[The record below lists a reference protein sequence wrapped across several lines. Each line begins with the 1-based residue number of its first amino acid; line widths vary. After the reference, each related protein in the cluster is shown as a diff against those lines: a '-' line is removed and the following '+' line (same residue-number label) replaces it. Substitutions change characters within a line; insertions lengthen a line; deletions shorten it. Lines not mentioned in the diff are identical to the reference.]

1 MPTAG
6 TLAPRDAK
14 LYKPEIPPD
23 WCPGC
28 GDYGVLTVL
37 QRAVGELGIPNEE
50 VMVVSG
56 IGCSSNLPGFFKS
69 YGMHSLHGRSLPVA
83 TGAKLANHGMTV
95 IACGGDGDGYG
106 IGQGHFVHSIR
117 RNINLTYIVMDNE
130 IYGLTTGQ
138 TSPTSEV
145 GMKTKSTPHG
155 NPEGQLNPMVM
166 SLAAGCGFVARGFS
180 GDINHL
186 KSLYIQALQ
195 YPGFAH
201 IDVFSPCVTFN
212 KQNTFGWFKERV
224 YKLED
229 AGHNPSD
236 WNMAME
242 RAKEWGAKIPI
253 GVLYKNP
260 NPKPSIDAA
269 DPTLQGTPLARQMN
283 LSPNKE
289 TRKKLIEEYV

>member
-1 MPTAG
+1 MQTVTEPIA
-6 TLAPRDAK
+6 REAK
-14 LYKPEIPPD
+14 HYKPEIPPD

-37 QRAVGELGIPNEE
+37 QRAVAELGIPNERL
-50 VMVVSG
+50 MIVSG

-83 TGAKLANHGMTV
+83 TGCKLANHEMTV

-138 TSPTSEV
+138 TSPTSET
-145 GMKTKSTPHG
+145 GMKTKSTPFG

-186 KSLYIQALQ
+186 KSLYIQAIQ

-224 YKLED
+224 YKLEES
-229 AGHNPSD
+229 GHDPAD
-236 WNMAME
+236 WNAAMS

-253 GVLYKNP
+253 GVLYRNP
-260 NPKPSIDAA
+260 HPQPSIDAA
-269 DPTLQGTPLARQMN
+269 DPALQGEALASQRK
-283 LSPNKE
+283 LSLDPQK
-289 TRKKLIEEYV
+289 RKSLIEEYM

>member
-1 MPTAG
+1 MATAVVA
-6 TLAPRDAK
+6 APRDAK

-37 QRAVGELGIPNEE
+37 QRACGELGILNEQL
-50 VMVVSG
+50 MVVSG
-56 IGCSSNLPGFFKS
+56 IGCSSNLPGFFRS

-83 TGAKLANHGMTV
+83 TGAKMGNHEMTV

-106 IGQGHFVHSIR
+106 IGQGHFIHSMR
-117 RNINLTYIVMDNE
+117 RNVNMTYIVMDNE

-138 TSPTSEV
+138 TSPTSES
-145 GMKTKSTPHG
+145 GMKTKSTPNG
-155 NPEGQLNPMVM
+155 NPEGQLNPIALA
-166 SLAAGCGFVARGFS
+166 LAAGCGFVARGFS

-186 KSLYIQALQ
+186 KSLYTQAIQ
-195 YPGFAH
+195 YPGFAL

-229 AGHNPSD
+229 KGHNPTD
-236 WNMAME
+236 WASGME
-242 RAKEWGAKIPI
+242 RSKEWGAQIPI
-253 GVLYKNP
+253 GVFYKNP
-260 NPKPSIDAA
+260 NPPPSLDAA
-269 DPTLQGTPLARQMN
+269 DPALQGAG
-283 LSPNKE
+283 LSKTKKLGLTAE
-289 TRKKLIEEYV
+289 QRKKLIEEYV

>member
-1 MPTAG
+1 MTTA
-6 TLAPRDAK
+6 TLVPREAK
-14 LYKPEIPPD
+14 LYKSEVPPD

-28 GDYGVLTVL
+28 GDFGVLTVL
-37 QRAVGELGIPNEE
+37 QRAIGELGILNENL
-50 VMVVSG
+50 MIVSG

-83 TGAKLANHGMTV
+83 TGAKMGNHEMNV

-106 IGQGHFVHSIR
+106 IGQGHFIHSMR
-117 RNINLTYIVMDNE
+117 RNVNMTYIVMDNE

-138 TSPTSEV
+138 TSPTSET
-145 GMKTKSTPHG
+145 GMKTKSTPFG
-155 NPEGQLNPMVM
+155 NPEGQLNPMALA
-166 SLAAGCGFVARGFS
+166 LAAGCGFVARGFS

-186 KSLYIQALQ
+186 KSLYTQAIQ
-195 YPGFAH
+195 YPGFAL

-229 AGHNPSD
+229 MGHDPSN
-236 WNMAME
+236 WPLAME
-242 RAKEWGAKIPI
+242 RAKEWGTKIPI

-260 NPKPSIDAA
+260 SPRPSIDSE
-269 DPTLQGTPLARQMN
+269 DPTLQGQGLGKIQKLG
-283 LSPNKE
+283 LSAE
-289 TRKKLIEEYV
+289 QRKKLIEEYM

>member
-1 MPTAG
+1 MATAVIA
-6 TLAPRDAK
+6 APRDAK

-37 QRAVGELGIPNEE
+37 QRACGELGIPNEQL
-50 VMVVSG
+50 MVVSG
-56 IGCSSNLPGFFKS
+56 IGCSSNLPGFFRS

-83 TGAKLANHGMTV
+83 TGAKMGNHDMTV

-106 IGQGHFVHSIR
+106 IGQGHFIHSMR
-117 RNINLTYIVMDNE
+117 RNVNMTYIVMDNE

-138 TSPTSEV
+138 TSPTSEP
-145 GMKTKSTPHG
+145 GMKTKSTPNG
-155 NPEGQLNPMVM
+155 NPEGQLNPIALA
-166 SLAAGCGFVARGFS
+166 LAAGCGFVARGFS

-186 KSLYIQALQ
+186 KSLYTQAIQ
-195 YPGFAH
+195 YPGFAM

-229 AGHNPSD
+229 KGHNPTD
-236 WNMAME
+236 WASGME
-242 RAKEWGAKIPI
+242 RSKEWGAQIPI
-253 GVLYKNP
+253 GVFYKNP
-260 NPKPSIDAA
+260 NPQAFHRRGGSGPPGRGLVQDEEVGFNG
-269 DPTLQGTPLARQMN
+269 GTAQ
-283 LSPNKE
+283 K
-289 TRKKLIEEYV
+289 VD